1 MKRYWYFRAASTLGA
16 DDAETSDSI
25 MVPVENIT
33 GMQQATDTTLDV
45 FFKGTMNP
53 EGGNGV
59 TGATINDYVTLTVTS
74 GKRRAVMQALAEAT
88 NNGPFDEGITVI
100 ADVAT
105 STYLIPEIEGI
116 TAVTI
121 HTAV

>member
-1 MKRYWYFRAASTLGA
+1 MKRYWYFRAASVLSA
-16 DDAETSDSI
+16 DDAETGDSI

-33 GMQQATDTTLDV
+33 GMQQETDTTLDV
-45 FFKGTMNP
+45 FFKGAMNP

-59 TGATINDYVTLTVTS
+59 GGSTINDYVTLTVTS